1 MQPLGSTPDFD
12 LRAVRLDL
20 HACPGEEHAWGSWLT
35 HVQYATGRNLTQ
47 RDATKRNAHTE
58 RDTRR
63 GTYARR
69 GDWTERNGRY
79 AYWAGCGVPEVT
91 DAKRNTKPRDATNL
105 TPTLQTQLNYAG
117 SLHSDTQRNFVS
129 VL

>member
-1 MQPLGSTPDFD
+1 MGELALRTFNTQPDATSLNAT
-12 LRAVRLDL
+12 LQNATHTQNAILD
-20 HACPGEEHAWGSWLT
+20 GGLT
-35 HVQYATGRNLTQ
+35 
-47 RDATKRNAHTE
+47 RDA
-58 RDTRR
+58 
-63 GTYARR
+63 

-91 DAKRNTKPRDATNL
+91 DAKRNTKPRNATNL